1 MEGSGRHYDEVAI
14 GESFRRS
21 LTVTD
26 THIVIGAGLIGDF
39 NPHHVD
45 DAYASGSRFGTR
57 ILHGMLTS
65 AMMGGALGMIF
76 HGTAVALLE
85 HGERTSLRGGGGQ
98 LAGIDVAID
107 RLSLFPRA
115 AVVIDAEIPADAD
128 EPRLEVRAPVEGRER
143 LEDLQE
149 DVLREIFRLV
159 VPPDELVGDV
169 EHLPPVP
176 ADDDLPGEIV
186 AVQAPLDERFGLVW

>member
-14 GESFRRS
+14 GDTFRRS

-26 THIVIGAGLIGDF
+26 THLVIGAGLIGDF

-85 HGERTSLRGGGGQ
+85 HGTRFIAPVRPGDTIATTWTVIHKTDKAKHGGG
-98 LAGIDVAID
+98 
-107 RLSLFPRA
+107 
-115 AVVIDAEIPADAD
+115 VVEMKA
-128 EPRLEVRAPVEGRER
+128 
-143 LEDLQE
+143 
-149 DVLREIFRLV
+149 
-159 VPPDELVGDV
+159 
-169 EHLPPVP
+169 
-176 ADDDLPGEIV
+176 V
-186 AVQAPLDERFGLVW
+186 AVNQGGETVAEGHGKMMVHATPGWLAAQK